1 MDPDSPIPGALSV
14 TVIGPDLSR
23 RQSIVGALNSC
34 AVGPIREFTS
44 YPAGLEDLPQML
56 AKNYDV
62 ILVDLDSD
70 PEYALDVVESVFAA
84 GSATVM
90 VYSGQTDRELVVS
103 SMRAGAREFL
113 TLPISTADLSD
124 ALARVSVR
132 QPASVQ
138 QAKFTPRKLFTF
150 LGAKG
155 GCGVTTIS
163 ANFAVALAQESGQKT
178 LLIDLGLPLGDAAI
192 NLGMVAAYSVT
203 NALRDPDRLDSS
215 FLASLLATHSSG
227 LYVLSAPGDFANQ
240 SPVSLHALD
249 KLLSVARHNFRYV
262 VVDAGSRIDLRESS
276 LFEDAATIYLVTQ
289 VGVSELRNSNRM
301 ISHFFTAR
309 GHRLQIILN
318 RYLPHALLF
327 DDEHV
332 TKALTRP
339 AQWKI
344 PNDFDTA
351 RRTQNTATALVL
363 EDSPISRAIRQMA
376 RAACGLPAQQEKKK
390 VFSFF
395 G

>member
-1 MDPDSPIPGALSV
+1 MASESSIPGALSV
-14 TVIGPDLSR
+14 TVIGPDLAR

-132 QPASVQ
+132 QPTVQ
-138 QAKFTPRKLFTF
+138 AAKFTPRKQFTF

-215 FLASLLATHSSG
+215 FLASLLATHSTG

-240 SPVSLHALD
+240 APISLHALD

-301 ISHFFTAR
+301 ITHFFTSR
-309 GHRLQIILN
+309 GHRLQIVVN

-351 RRTQNTATALVL
+351 RRTQNTATALAL

-376 RAACGLPAQQEKKK
+376 RAACGLPAQQEKKRS
-390 VFSFF
+390 FSFF